1 MTHCTVEKD
10 IQIFIMN
17 FNWRCLVLQ
26 KRYVQC
32 FAKQIAQAP
41 WYEVNLGVIAI
52 AFHRLKMQL
61 RSWSLLS
68 SKIKTGGFQKC
79 KVHCCNF
86 KDFKVTS
93 LQSLATPGFEP
104 TPPAWV
110 KREPFVTHA
119 GGVGSNPGVAKL
131 WRLVTLKSLKLQQ
144 CTLHFWK
151 PPVFIFLDKRDQ
163 ERSCIFSLWYAI
175 GNTLRFTS

>member
-1 MTHCTVEKD
+1 
-10 IQIFIMN
+10 MN
-17 FNWRCLVLQ
+17 LLRKRAKITTSRAALQ
-26 KRYVQC
+26 SCSFEIEPGPR
-32 FAKQIAQAP
+32 
-41 WYEVNLGVIAI
+41 YEVNLRVFAI
-52 AFHRLKMQL
+52 AYHSLKMQL
-61 RSWSLLS
+61 RSWSFLS
-68 SKIKTGGFQKC
+68 IKIKIGGFQKC

-110 KREPFVTHA
+110 TNGSRLTHA
-119 GGVGSNPGVAKL
+119 GGMGSNPAVAKL

-175 GNTLRFTS
+175 TNTLRFTL

>member
-1 MTHCTVEKD
+1 MNQ
-10 IQIFIMN
+10 IQSCSFEIELGP
-17 FNWRCLVLQ
+17 R
-26 KRYVQC
+26 
-32 FAKQIAQAP
+32 
-41 WYEVNLGVIAI
+41 YEVNLRVFAI
-52 AFHRLKMQL
+52 AYHSLKMQL

-68 SKIKTGGFQKC
+68 KKIKTGGFQKC

-104 TPPAWV
+104 TPPVWV

-119 GGVGSNPGVAKL
+119 GGVGSNPGVAKV
-131 WRLVTLKSLKLQQ
+131 WRLVTLKFLKLQQ

-151 PPVFIFLDKRDQ
+151 PPVFIFLDKGDQ
-163 ERSCIFSLWYAI
+163 EHSCIFSLWYAI
-175 GNTLRFTS
+175 ANTRRFTS